1 MNGDRM
7 IRSRSAFALLHFR
20 VCSGFA
26 SFRERMLQHRRTLPS
41 YLLCDKLKS
50 AAAAGRCPMNKYEQR
65 SLQERKSTMK
75 VSLSIFTAV
84 AVLLFVVLVMTGYI
98 GSLPT
103 QPWQKAAVILAAVV
117 LVFRQV
123 GRIARR
129 NGKPKVDPQSELH
142 LNE

>member
-1 MNGDRM
+1 
-7 IRSRSAFALLHFR
+7 
-20 VCSGFA
+20 
-26 SFRERMLQHRRTLPS
+26 
-41 YLLCDKLKS
+41 
-50 AAAAGRCPMNKYEQR
+50 MNKYEQR
-65 SLQERKSTMK
+65 SLQERKSTMR

-98 GSLPT
+98 GSIPT
-103 QPWQKAAVILAAVV
+103 QPWEKAAVILAAVV

-129 NGKPKVDPQSELH
+129 NTKPKVDPQSALH